1 MSYFLPDG
9 AKLYMNTTFDA
20 AKTVSAVTN
29 ANPAVATSTAHGL
42 ANGDELLFT
51 SGWEDATDS
60 IWRGAGVAT
69 NTINLEGLDASNT
82 TNYTAGGGVG
92 TVAKVTGWT
101 ELQQWLESADQGGGA
116 RFVDVNPISRRNG
129 IKLPAGFE
137 AAAFELQFGYDQ
149 ALASQIAM
157 IAASRTGTKKAF
169 KVVAPGMVGYFYGY
183 MSFNEM
189 PTLGKGSVM
198 SARASVAVL
207 GRFTSY

>member
-9 AKLYMNTTFDA
+9 GKLYMSTAFDA

-42 ANGDELLFT
+42 ANDDELLFI

-60 IWRGAGVAT
+60 IWKAAGVAT
-69 NTINLEGLDASNT
+69 NTINLSGLDASST
-82 TNYTAGGGVG
+82 SAYTPGGGGG
-92 TVAKVTGWT
+92 TVQKVSGWT
-101 ELQQWLESADQGGGA
+101 ELQQWLDSADQGGAA
-116 RFVDVNPISRRNG
+116 RFVDVNPISRRTG

-137 AAAFELQFGYDQ
+137 PMAFELQFGYDQ
-149 ALASQIAM
+149 TLASQIAM
-157 IAASRTGTKKAF
+157 IAASRAGTKKAF

-183 MSFNEM
+183 ISLNEM
-189 PTLGKGSVM
+189 PTLTKGQEM
-198 SARASVAVL
+198 RARASVAVL